1 MNTEQPTLRN
11 VVRGVAQYRGGVG
24 QWAWVLHRVT
34 GVAVLL
40 FLLIHILDALLI
52 FKPSWYDTVVVLYHH
67 PAFRVG
73 EVLLAAAV
81 LYHALNGI
89 RIILIDFYPGLTVH
103 QRRLF
108 YGALAVFVVIF
119 VPSAIYMLKPLF

>member
-1 MNTEQPTLRN
+1 MHTEQPTLRN

-24 QWAWVLHRVT
+24 QWAWVFHRVS

-40 FLLIHILDALLI
+40 FLLIHIVETQLI
-52 FKPSWYDTVVVLYHH
+52 FRPSWYDWTMRLFKH
-67 PAFRVG
+67 PLFRVG

-103 QRRLF
+103 HRRLF
-108 YGALAVFVVIF
+108 YGVLAVFVLIF
-119 VPSAIYMLKPLF
+119 IPGAYFMLKPLF